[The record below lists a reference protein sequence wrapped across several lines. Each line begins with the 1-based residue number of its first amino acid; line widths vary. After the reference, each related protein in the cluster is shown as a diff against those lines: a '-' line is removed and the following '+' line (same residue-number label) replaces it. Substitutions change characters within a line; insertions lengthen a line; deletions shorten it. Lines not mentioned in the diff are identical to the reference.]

1 MLAAMP
7 GSRFAFLASIVFM
20 RFEEPLDRFSD
31 TSACEAHT

>member
-7 GSRFAFLASIVFM
+7 GSSAAFLASIVFW
-20 RFEEPLDRFSD
+20 RFEAPLERFFV